1 MNLVATV
8 VTVIDILLVTYL
20 LYRLILLAKG
30 TRAWQI
36 FYGLFLFLFMVYASG
51 KLGLTTFNWVLRQ
64 VLPLGPVALVILFYP
79 ELRHFLEVIGR
90 LGIWGQQA
98 ISPINKEHL
107 HPVVNEIVSAAT
119 TMAKERTG
127 ALIIF
132 EPYAELDHYL
142 SAGTPLDAKVTAKL
156 LTALFYTGNPLHDGA
171 VVVVN
176 DRIVCAGATV
186 PFSENQHIDEAVH
199 MRHKAAIG
207 ASERGAVAL
216 VVSEESGIISLAF
229 EGKLQRG
236 FREDGLRKR
245 LIELLSPSQS
255 SGIHDNLGGSAIRQ
269 GIVSLVTF
277 ISRRQKSRKVKKED
291 AK

>member
-1 MNLVATV
+1 MNLRASV
-8 VTVIDILLVTYL
+8 VMVIDILLVSYL

-30 TRAWQI
+30 TRAWQL
-36 FYGLFLFLFMVYASG
+36 FYGLFLFLFMVYISG
-51 KLGLTTFNWVLRQ
+51 KLELNTLNWVLQQ

-90 LGIWGQQA
+90 LGLWGQQA

-107 HPVVNEIVSAAT
+107 HPVVNEIVSAAC
-119 TMAKERTG
+119 TMAKDRTG

-142 SAGTPLDAKVTAKL
+142 SPGTPLDAKVTAKL

-207 ASERGAVAL
+207 ASEHGAVAL

-236 FREDGLRKR
+236 FRDDALRKR
-245 LIELLSPSQS
+245 LIELLGPSQNARHLDTLS
-255 SGIHDNLGGSAIRQ
+255 SSALRQ
-269 GIVSLVTF
+269 GLLAFFKMFS
-277 ISRRQKSRKVKKED
+277 KNRKARNGKKEER
-291 AK
+291 

>member
-1 MNLVATV
+1 MNLWASV
-8 VTVIDILLVTYL
+8 VTVIDILLVSYL

-30 TRAWQI
+30 TRAWQL
-36 FYGLFLFLFMVYASG
+36 FYGLFLFLFMVYLSG
-51 KLGLTTFNWVLRQ
+51 KLELTTLNWVLRQ

-90 LGIWGQQA
+90 LGLWGQQA

-107 HPVVNEIVSAAT
+107 HPVVNELVTAAC
-119 TMAKERTG
+119 TMASDRTG
-127 ALIIF
+127 ALVIF

-142 SAGTPLDAKVTAKL
+142 STGTPLDAKVTSKL

-171 VVVVN
+171 VVIVN

-186 PFSENQHIDEAVH
+186 PFTENQHIDEAVH

-236 FREDGLRKR
+236 FREEMLRKR
-245 LIELLSPSQS
+245 LIELLGPTGSSRYHDSFHSSALRKGVLSFFALFSRHPKPSDS
-255 SGIHDNLGGSAIRQ
+255 KKGGS
-269 GIVSLVTF
+269 
-277 ISRRQKSRKVKKED
+277 
-291 AK
+291 